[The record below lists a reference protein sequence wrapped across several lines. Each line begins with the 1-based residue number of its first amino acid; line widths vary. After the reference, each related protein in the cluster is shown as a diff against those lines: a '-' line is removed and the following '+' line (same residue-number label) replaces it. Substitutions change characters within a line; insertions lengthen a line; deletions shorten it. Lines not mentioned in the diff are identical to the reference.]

1 MADRFIQR
9 YWLMRALY
17 LMLCTFLIF
26 MHLLPMNIQ
35 PSNWAGPDL
44 ILAITFA
51 WVLRRPDY
59 VPILLIA
66 LVALAMDLL
75 FQRPPGLWAAFV
87 VIGAETL
94 RNRAPMLRDLSF
106 AAEWASVASTLVGIT
121 LAYRLVLAVL
131 MVDQAPLGLS
141 LMQLV
146 FTLMIYPVVAFL
158 SHTVMGVRKLTRG
171 DIDAMGKRI

>member
-17 LMLCTFLIF
+17 LLLCILLIF
-26 MHLLPMNIQ
+26 MHLLPLDTQ
-35 PSNWAGPDL
+35 PSNWTGPDL
-44 ILAITFA
+44 VLAITFA

-59 VPILLIA
+59 VPVLLIA

-75 FQRPPGLWAAFV
+75 FQRPPGLWAACV
-87 VIGAETL
+87 VMGAETL

-106 AAEWASVASTLVGIT
+106 AAEWASVASTMVLIT

-131 MVDQAPLGLS
+131 MVDQAPFGLS
-141 LMQLV
+141 LMQVL
-146 FTLMIYPVVAFL
+146 FTLMVYPVVAFL
-158 SHTVMGVRKLTRG
+158 SHTIMGVRKLAPG
-171 DIDAMGKRI
+171 DLDAMGKRI

>member
-1 MADRFIQR
+1 MAESFIQR

-17 LMLCTFLIF
+17 LILCIILIL
-26 MHLLPMNIQ
+26 MHLLPLDIQ
-35 PSNWAGPDL
+35 PSNWTGPDL

-59 VPILLIA
+59 VPVLLIA

-75 FQRPPGLWAAFV
+75 FQRPPGLWAACV
-87 VIGAETL
+87 VMGAETL

-106 AAEWASVASTLVGIT
+106 AAEWASVASTMVAIT

-141 LMQLV
+141 LMQML
-146 FTLMIYPVVAFL
+146 FTLMVYPVVAFL
-158 SHTVMGVRKLTRG
+158 SHTVMGVRKLTPG
-171 DIDAMGKRI
+171 DLDAMGKRI